1 VCEDLTIKIF
11 QASKLKGEAAIKD
24 LETNVLPKITLLQ
37 KNLGKKMNFYNN
49 EVTLADISAYTS
61 LSLFRHTQPEAYK
74 AFAASFDGF
83 LGNFESIPSI
93 KAYQASTRYLRLP
106 PVPAA

>member
-1 VCEDLTIKIF
+1 MCEELTLKIF
-11 QASKLKGEAAIKD
+11 QASKLTGEAATKD
-24 LETNVLPKITLLQ
+24 LETNVLPKIALLQ
-37 KNLGKKMNFYNN
+37 KNLGKKVNFFNN

-74 AFAASFDGF
+74 PFAASFDGF
-83 LGNFESIPSI
+83 LGHFEAIPSI
-93 KAYQASTRYLRLP
+93 KAYQASARYSRLL